1 MFFRNG
7 IFFRRPSTWNIDSRE
22 VLHFL
27 RYCICA
33 RTNAQSAEAVAGEF
47 AMRIFSRILAGLAFI
62 LCVCS
67 GAFAQQYDFSVRPG
81 AQIIPLLK
89 GSYGLSGEVQSTVVA
104 PNLKSECKAGRFLIS
119 MDTVRPPQ
127 SGTVIG
133 RDLNGPASPD
143 IKSTFSGD
151 PDSTHELFGTNDDDI
166 ITMPNGDILLIWGV
180 HIDPNVSPLPGWFNH
195 TYANDGK
202 FGPGARRGTV
212 VYRSTDCGN
221 SFQYMSRIDPAQLGD
236 GACGNP
242 QPAAPAP
249 PDKPT
254 RPGEKP
260 QPPPKAGQPYVNGGS
275 DGQLARTQNG
285 VVYLTMDCVGRLQD
299 KSKPGWVISD
309 NYVARTYAL
318 RSTNEGAKFSDLG
331 YLPGLGAGGWRA
343 GVVPLST
350 GDIAFGVENFL
361 MFGRKKPNGT
371 YSFSGTRTQTS
382 TPFDWTD
389 IDSNPVFADING
401 KFNGDTPDPRQMANT
416 LITRVPGGDD
426 VMLAYP
432 AAVNDGNGMSLDGYE
447 IYFYDPS
454 TGQFG
459 QANPVFPVVH
469 AANHFLMHM
478 VAIDPGSGPV
488 LLYWDDVDG
497 NARTATMRGRFIYG
511 NGSYSSDFAVATLN
525 AANTPY
531 SFPMAHAWYGDYH
544 TAGGFASAESSGGGG
559 VNSHPVADYFPVWV
573 QSGGL
578 ALFSHVSVGLLPLQK
593 GTQLFVGTQPN
604 CNAGVVTTNPNHM
617 NCTTKPIGFSVD
629 GAGATPAGN
638 FAAVFVGNQPNVND
652 GVASTNPHHLNGST
666 APIGFLSKIPTEG
679 GTKLFVGN
687 VQNCNA
693 GVLTTNTNHLNC
705 ATSFVGYTLPQQ

>member
-1 MFFRNG
+1 MRN
-7 IFFRRPSTWNIDSRE
+7 
-22 VLHFL
+22 
-27 RYCICA
+27 
-33 RTNAQSAEAVAGEF
+33 
-47 AMRIFSRILAGLAFI
+47 FSRILAGLAFI
-62 LCVCS
+62 LCVSS
-67 GAFAQQYDFSVRPG
+67 GVFAQQYDFSVRPG
-81 AQIIPLLK
+81 AQIIPLVK

-119 MDTVRPPQ
+119 MDMVRPPQ

-133 RDLNGPASPD
+133 RDLNGPGSPD
-143 IKSTFSGD
+143 IRSTFSGD

-166 ITMPNGDILLIWGV
+166 ITMPNGDVLLIWGV
-180 HIDPNVSPLPGWFNH
+180 HIDPKVSPLPGWFNH

-242 QPAAPAP
+242 QPASPAP
-249 PDKPT
+249 PDKPA
-254 RPGEKP
+254 RPGQKP
-260 QPPPKAGQPYVNGGS
+260 SPPPKAGQPYVNGGS

-309 NYVARTYAL
+309 NYVGGGSYAL
-318 RSTNEGAKFSDLG
+318 LFHKRRRELQRPWVSAGARLRGMARGRRAAFDGRHRVRRGQFPDDRNEAVQRGLQFLRHENRGICTARSIEQIIN
-331 YLPGLGAGGWRA
+331 
-343 GVVPLST
+343 
-350 GDIAFGVENFL
+350 
-361 MFGRKKPNGT
+361 
-371 YSFSGTRTQTS
+371 
-382 TPFDWTD
+382 
-389 IDSNPVFADING
+389 SNPVFAEPSTAG
-401 KFNGDTPDPRQMANT
+401 SKRMHGTFDPRQIANT
-416 LITRVPGGDD
+416 LLTRGPGGDD

-432 AAVNDGNGMSLDGYE
+432 AVVNDGNGMSLDGYE

-497 NARTATMRGRFIYG
+497 KAMTATMRGRFIYG

-544 TAGGFASAESSGGGG
+544 TAGGFASAESSRGGGTS
-559 VNSHPVADYFPVWV
+559 SHQVADYFPVWV

-617 NCTTKPIGFSVD
+617 NCTTKVIAHPPSQKSAISV
-629 GAGATPAGN
+629 AG
-638 FAAVFVGNQPNVND
+638 
-652 GVASTNPHHLNGST
+652 SSRRGST
-666 APIGFLSKIPTEG
+666 AGTTVNQIANKTNRSRWSGMSKSESANRDVI
-679 GTKLFVGN
+679 
-687 VQNCNA
+687 
-693 GVLTTNTNHLNC
+693 LTR
-705 ATSFVGYTLPQQ
+705 G